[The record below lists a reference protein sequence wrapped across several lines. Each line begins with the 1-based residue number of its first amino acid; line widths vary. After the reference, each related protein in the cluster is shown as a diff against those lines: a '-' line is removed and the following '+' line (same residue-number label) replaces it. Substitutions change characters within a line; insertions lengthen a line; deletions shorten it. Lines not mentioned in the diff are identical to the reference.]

1 MIEKDVVVK
10 NRIFISGSI
19 VVLAVIACVVPGL
32 SQPVAPTLDVN
43 NLPTVIAL
51 TANAAMTQTAAV
63 APPVAAET
71 SIPSGATQAV
81 DLTRVTTLE
90 QSPGESTKFTD
101 SEAGFVV
108 TYPKGWL
115 TLRPNSEEFNS
126 ALANE
131 AVKNEM
137 LHDQMES
144 DQTDYEPGFDRLYS
158 YALLPDIEKNSM
170 FGASSIAWDST
181 DTSPIDENSMG
192 DFFRDLETSGGIP
205 GFRTETARVYENANR
220 VKLIE
225 VGGPFTIGDE
235 QGGFLPVY
243 VTAFFFRPS
252 HDGVVMILFT
262 YLKDYELQIH
272 SDALAVI
279 DSIELLGQ

>member
-1 MIEKDVVVK
+1 MK

-51 TANAAMTQTAAV
+51 TANAAMAQTAAV

-144 DQTDYEPGFDRLYS
+144 DQTDYEPGLDRLYS
-158 YALLPDIEKNSM
+158 YPLLPDIEKNSM

-192 DFFRDLETSGGIP
+192 DFFRDLET
-205 GFRTETARVYENANR
+205 RVVR
-220 VKLIE
+220 
-225 VGGPFTIGDE
+225 
-235 QGGFLPVY
+235 
-243 VTAFFFRPS
+243 
-252 HDGVVMILFT
+252 
-262 YLKDYELQIH
+262 
-272 SDALAVI
+272 DALGHVRRAGDHHVNRQRGHDRRAVNI
-279 DSIELLGQ
+279 SQAFGPDGPVGRNIGGNSIVNKAGEVQGWVIGIGHPHR